1 MDAFCG
7 SPLWDD
13 SLTWYAETPDFTP
26 CFQETA
32 LLWAPCV
39 LFWLTSVCDI
49 VAFKKSRNRPLP
61 WTFFNIAKVTLALIL
76 VLVSLVEMVQALFR
90 YSSGA
95 IVYPVEYYAPAIRL
109 VTFILALA
117 LIVVARRRGVVTS
130 GPLFIF
136 WLLMS
141 LASIVRYR
149 SVILQVFNE
158 DVEAIGDDQMEFRF
172 ITIVIY
178 CPVLLGQLFL
188 SCFADK
194 RKPVKDKMA
203 MRICPEVSSS
213 FLSKLLFWWFNGMAI
228 LGFMRPLQMYHMWFL
243 DRKNQ
248 TEQIA
253 EDFSYHF
260 EKEKQKRGAVP
271 SKKPDAEGR
280 RPVVSMVGIM
290 APLFRTFWLELTLV
304 AFVKLV
310 SSVLTFVNP
319 LILDLL
325 IGFVSSNDPMWR
337 GLLFAFT
344 MFFSAMLESILNG
357 QYDYRIYVI
366 SMRMRSAMINAI
378 YKKALALSAVAR
390 GCYTTGEIVNVMS
403 VDTQR
408 VMDYIQIYNLIWIT
422 PLQIGLAIWLLW
434 GQLGIATLG
443 GLGVMII
450 LLPVNG
456 VVAAYIRKHQ
466 VQLMKHKDRR
476 LKLMNEILGGIK
488 VLKLYAWE
496 NSFQERVQQIRD
508 DEIKSLKIQAYL
520 SAAVIFAFTC
530 APFLV
535 ALASFAVFIAIDP
548 ANILDANKA
557 FVSLSLFNIL
567 RVPLALLPMLITFT
581 AMFFVSLGRINKYL
595 RSDELDPHAVE
606 HNPNGAAGN
615 PLIIKDASFSWSK
628 DSEATLTDLNIS
640 IPKGGLA
647 AVVGSVGS
655 GKSSM
660 LSSLLGDMVKLKG
673 SVTINGTVAYCP
685 QQAWIQNAS
694 VKSNIIFGQPFD
706 QERYEQVIEAC
717 ALKPD
722 LDILPG
728 GDDTE
733 VGEKGINLSGGQKQR
748 ISLARAVYSGS
759 DIYFFDDPLSAVD
772 SHVGKHI
779 FDKVIGPKGL
789 LRKKTRILVTHRLA
803 VLPQVDMVIVL
814 GNGKI
819 SDVGTYEELV
829 SRGGAFSDF
838 LVQFLQEGEE
848 TDGVSDEDMQL
859 LGEIVSQVGAT
870 TELARQYSR
879 LSANESDSTS
889 DTERLAR
896 RRRTSST
903 RSAGDKSVATKGKP
917 EKAVVAKPVM
927 AAGAKL
933 TEDESAQVGS
943 VKWWVYLAY
952 IKAMGKWLSIVTLLS
967 YVFSHTFNI
976 MGSYWLSLWSND
988 SLDPVLATDP
998 VQRNFRISMYAMY
1011 GFIETFFIL
1020 VGTISLNLAVLRGS
1034 KVLHAG
1040 MLQRV
1045 LRSPMSFFDTTPMGR
1060 ILNRFSKD
1068 IDTAD
1073 VTLRFNLRML
1083 MLQFFRTIVSFIL
1096 ISMENPIFLGAVIPL
1111 LIIYYFV
1118 QKFYIATSRQLKRL
1132 ESISRSPIYIHF
1144 SETVSGSSSIRAYG
1158 ASDRFVA
1165 RSNELTDI
1173 NHSSYFP
1180 SLAASRWL
1188 SIRLEFLGYSIV
1200 FIAALLAVLTRETL
1214 SPGLAGLSVSYAL
1227 TVTGTLNMLVR
1238 ATTDTETNLVAV
1250 ERCFEYMQTPQE
1262 AAWERP
1268 DFKPD
1273 NMWPTA
1279 GRVVFDNYSTR
1290 YRDDL
1295 ELVLKG
1301 ISCDVSPGEKVG
1313 IVGRTGAGKS
1323 SLTLSLFR
1331 LIEAAGGAI
1340 CIDGV
1345 DISYLGL
1352 HDLRSKLTIIPQDP
1366 VLFSGTLRSNLDPFD
1381 KLSDEELWRAL
1392 EHSHLKEFV
1401 TGLEMGLQHNIT
1413 EGGDNISVGQRQLV
1427 CLARALLRKSR
1438 ILILDEAT
1446 AAVDMETDD
1455 LIQAT
1460 IRREFSDCTIIT
1472 IAHRLNT
1479 VLDYDRIMVL
1489 DRGDIVEF
1497 DAPRELLK
1505 QESSVFYQLAKDAKL
1520 V

>member
-1 MDAFCG
+1 MNSFCG
-7 SPLWDD
+7 SPLWDN
-13 SLTWYAETPDFTP
+13 SLTWDAETPDFTP
-26 CFQETA
+26 CFQETV
-32 LLWAPCV
+32 LVWVPC
-39 LFWLTSVCDI
+39 LFLWLTCPFDV
-49 VAFKKSRNRPLP
+49 VAFKRSRNPPLP
-61 WTFFNIAKVTLALIL
+61 WTFLNIAKVLLSVVLI
-76 VLVSLVEMVQALFR
+76 VTSAVEIAQALTR
-90 YSSGA
+90 YADGH
-95 IVYPVEYYAPAIRL
+95 IVFPVEYYAPVARM
-109 VTFILALA
+109 VTFLLA
-117 LIVVARRRGVVTS
+117 VVLMTTARRRGVCTS

-149 SVILQVFNE
+149 SVILQVFSE
-158 DVEAIGDDQMEFRF
+158 DVGSTSDEQMEFRF
-172 ITIVIY
+172 VTIVVY
-178 CPVLLGQLFL
+178 CPVIVGQFLL
-188 SCFADK
+188 SCFADTAQ
-194 RKPVKDKMA
+194 PVGGGKKA
-203 MRICPEVSSS
+203 IKQCPESRAS
-213 FLSKLLFWWFNGMAI
+213 FLSKLLFWWFNSMAI
-228 LGFMRPLQMYHMWFL
+228 MGFKRPLQMHNMWFL
-243 DRKNQ
+243 DQSNQ
-248 TEQIA
+248 TAKIA
-253 EDFSYHF
+253 EDFSHHF
-260 EKEKQKRGAVP
+260 EKEKQKRG
-271 SKKPDAEGR
+271 
-280 RPVVSMVGIM
+280 M
-290 APLFRTFWLELTLV
+290 
-304 AFVKLV
+304 
-310 SSVLTFVNP
+310 
-319 LILDLL
+319 LIA
-325 IGFVSSNDPMWR
+325 FVSSDDPLWR

-378 YKKALALSAVAR
+378 YKKALALSSVAR
-390 GCYTTGEIVNVMS
+390 GQYTTGEIVNLMS

-408 VMDYIQIYNLIWIT
+408 VMDYIQVYNLIWIT

-450 LLPVNG
+450 LLPING
-456 VVAAYIRKHQ
+456 VVTAYIRKYQ

-496 NSFQERVQQIRD
+496 KSFQQRVQDIRD
-508 DEIKSLKIQAYL
+508 DEMKSLKVQAYL

-535 ALASFAVFIAIDP
+535 ALASFAVFIAIDTN
-548 ANILDANKA
+548 NILDANKA

-567 RVPLALLPMLITFT
+567 RVPMAFLPMLITFT

-595 RSDELDPHAVE
+595 RSDELDPNAVQ
-606 HNPNGAAGN
+606 HNTSEGN
-615 PLIIKDASFSWSK
+615 PLVIKDASFAWEK
-628 DSEATLTDLNIS
+628 HAQPTLDDLNIS
-640 IPKGGLA
+640 VPTGALA

-660 LSSLLGDMVKLKG
+660 LSAFLGDMVKLKG
-673 SVTINGTVAYCP
+673 TVNINGSVAYCP

-694 VKSNIIFGQPFD
+694 VKSNITFGQPFD
-706 QERYEQVIEAC
+706 RDRYEQVIEAC
-717 ALKPD
+717 ALKQD

-759 DIYFFDDPLSAVD
+759 SIYFFDDPLSAVD

-789 LRKKTRILVTHRLA
+789 LRKKTRLLVTHRLS

-814 GNGKI
+814 SDGKI
-819 SDVGTYEELV
+819 SDVGTYDELLT
-829 SRGGAFSDF
+829 RGGAFSDF

-848 TDGVSDEDMQL
+848 TEGVSDEDMQL
-859 LGEIVSQVGAT
+859 LGEIVSQVGAS

-889 DTERLAR
+889 DTERRAR

-903 RSAGDKSVATKGKP
+903 RSAAEKSIVQSKVKP
-917 EKAVVAKPVM
+917 EKTPPV

-933 TEDESAQVGS
+933 TEEESAQVGS

-952 IKAMGKWLSIVTLLS
+952 IKAMGKWLTALTFVS
-967 YVFSHTFNI
+967 YVFSHAFNI

-988 SLDPVLATDP
+988 ALDPVLATDP
-998 VQRNFRISMYAMY
+998 QQRNFRLGMYAMY
-1011 GFIETFFIL
+1011 GIVETMFIL
-1020 VGTISLNLAVLRGS
+1020 VGSISLNLAALRGS
-1034 KVLHAG
+1034 KILHAG
-1040 MLQRV
+1040 MLDRV
-1045 LRSPMSFFDTTPMGR
+1045 LCSPMSFFDTTPMGR

-1083 MLQFFRTIVSFIL
+1083 MMQFFRTVVSFIL
-1096 ISMENPIFLGAVIPL
+1096 ISMENPIFLAAVIPL

-1132 ESISRSPIYIHF
+1132 ESISRSPIYVHF

-1158 ASDRFVA
+1158 AGERFVA

-1173 NHSSYFP
+1173 NHSSFFP
-1180 SLAASRWL
+1180 SIAASRWL

-1227 TVTGTLNMLVR
+1227 TVTSTLNMLVR
-1238 ATTDTETNLVAV
+1238 ATSDTETNLVAV
-1250 ERCFEYMQTPQE
+1250 ERCFEYTRTPQE
-1262 AAWERP
+1262 APWERP

-1273 NMWPTA
+1273 DRWPTA
-1279 GRVVFDNYSTR
+1279 GRVVYDNYSTR
-1290 YRDDL
+1290 YRNDL

-1301 ISCDVSPGEKVG
+1301 ISCDINPGEKIG

-1340 CIDGV
+1340 CIDGM

-1352 HDLRSKLTIIPQDP
+1352 YDLRSKLTIIPQDP

-1381 KLSDEELWRAL
+1381 SMKDDELWRAL
-1392 EHSHLKEFV
+1392 EHSHLKEYV
-1401 TGLEMGLQHNIT
+1401 AGLEKGLEHIIT
-1413 EGGDNISVGQRQLV
+1413 EGGENISVGQRQLV

-1460 IRREFSDCTIIT
+1460 IRREFADCTIIT

-1489 DRGDIVEF
+1489 DRGQIVEF
-1497 DAPRELLK
+1497 DAPRDLLK
-1505 QESSVFYQLAKDAKL
+1505 QETSVFYQLAKDANL

>member
-1 MDAFCG
+1 MDSFCG
-7 SPLWDD
+7 SPLWDN
-13 SLTWYAETPDFTP
+13 SLTWDAERPDFTP
-26 CFQETA
+26 CFQETV
-32 LLWAPCV
+32 LVWAPC
-39 LFWLTSVCDI
+39 LFLWLTSGFDV
-49 VAFKKSRNRPLP
+49 VAFKRSRNPPLP
-61 WTFFNIAKVTLALIL
+61 WTFLNIAKVLLSL
-76 VLVSLVEMVQALFR
+76 VLIVVSVVEISQALTR
-90 YSSGA
+90 YAEGQ
-95 IVYPVEYYAPAIRL
+95 IVFPVEYYAPVIRM
-109 VTFILALA
+109 VTFVLTLV
-117 LIVVARRRGVVTS
+117 LITTARRRGVCTS

-149 SVILQVFNE
+149 SVILQVFSE
-158 DVEAIGDDQMEFRF
+158 DVGSISDDQMEFRF
-172 ITIVIY
+172 ITIVVY
-178 CPVLLGQLFL
+178 CPVLVGQFLL
-188 SCFADK
+188 SCFADTPQPISSK
-194 RKPVKDKMA
+194 RALK
-203 MRICPEVSSS
+203 ICPESSAS

-228 LGFMRPLQMYHMWFL
+228 LGFIRPLQMYNMWFL
-243 DRKNQ
+243 DQSNQ
-248 TEQIA
+248 TAKIA

-271 SKKPDAEGR
+271 SKKPDADGR
-280 RPVVSMVGIM
+280 RPIVSMIGIM
-290 APLFRTFWLELTLV
+290 TPLFRTFWVELTLV
-304 AFVKLV
+304 ALVKLV
-310 SSVLTFVNP
+310 SSVLTFVSP
-319 LILDLL
+319 LILDML
-325 IGFVSSNDPMWR
+325 IAFVSSDDPLWR

-378 YKKALALSAVAR
+378 YKKALALSSVAR
-390 GCYTTGEIVNVMS
+390 GQYTTGEIVNLMS

-408 VMDYIQIYNLIWIT
+408 VMDYIQVYNLIWIT

-456 VVAAYIRKHQ
+456 VVTAYIRKYQ

-476 LKLMNEILGGIK
+476 IKLMNEILGGIK

-496 NSFQERVQQIRD
+496 MSFQERVQGIRN
-508 DEIKSLKIQAYL
+508 DEMQSLKVQAYL

-548 ANILDANKA
+548 ANVLDANKA

-567 RVPLALLPMLITFT
+567 RVPMAFLPMLITFT

-595 RSDELDPHAVE
+595 RSDELDPNAVQ
-606 HNPNGAAGN
+606 HNTSASEGD
-615 PLIIKDASFSWSK
+615 PLVIKDASFAWEKHSQPAL
-628 DSEATLTDLNIS
+628 DDLNIS
-640 IPKGGLA
+640 VPKGALA

-660 LSSLLGDMVKLKG
+660 LSAFLGDMVKQKG
-673 SVTINGTVAYCP
+673 SVNINGSVAYCP

-694 VKSNIIFGQPFD
+694 VKSNITFGQPFD
-706 QERYEQVIEAC
+706 RDRYEQVIEAC
-717 ALKPD
+717 ALKQD

-814 GNGKI
+814 SDGKI
-819 SDVGTYEELV
+819 SDVGTYDELLT
-829 SRGGAFSDF
+829 RGGAFSDF

-848 TDGVSDEDMQL
+848 TEGVSDEDMQL
-859 LGEIVSQVGAT
+859 LSEIVSQVGASS
-870 TELARQYSR
+870 ELARQYSR

-889 DTERLAR
+889 DTERRAR
-896 RRRTSST
+896 RRRTST
-903 RSAGDKSVATKGKP
+903 RSASEKSVHSKGKP
-917 EKAVVAKPVM
+917 EKPEKAPL

-933 TEDESAQVGS
+933 TEEESAQVGS

-952 IKAMGKWLSIVTLLS
+952 IKAMGKWLTALTVVS

-988 SLDPVLATDP
+988 ALDPVLATDP
-998 VQRNFRISMYAMY
+998 VQRNFRLGMYAMY
-1011 GFIETFFIL
+1011 GTVETLFIL
-1020 VGTISLNLAVLRGS
+1020 VGSISLNLAALRGS
-1034 KVLHAG
+1034 KILHAG
-1040 MLQRV
+1040 MLERV

-1083 MLQFFRTIVSFIL
+1083 LMQFFRTIVSFIL
-1096 ISMENPIFLGAVIPL
+1096 ISMENPIFLAAVIPL

-1132 ESISRSPIYIHF
+1132 ESISRSPIYVHF

-1158 ASDRFVA
+1158 AGERFVA

-1173 NHSSYFP
+1173 NHGSFFP
-1180 SLAASRWL
+1180 SIAASRWL

-1227 TVTGTLNMLVR
+1227 TVTSTLNMLVR
-1238 ATTDTETNLVAV
+1238 ATSDTETNLVAV
-1250 ERCFEYMQTPQE
+1250 ERCFEYTRTPQE
-1262 AAWERP
+1262 APWERP
-1268 DFKPD
+1268 DMKPD
-1273 NMWPTA
+1273 DTWPTA

-1301 ISCDVSPGEKVG
+1301 ISCDVNPGEKIG

-1345 DISYLGL
+1345 DIAYLGL
-1352 HDLRSKLTIIPQDP
+1352 YDLRSKLTIIPQDP

-1381 KLSDEELWRAL
+1381 KLTDDELWRAL
-1392 EHSHLKEFV
+1392 EHSHLKEYV
-1401 TGLEMGLQHNIT
+1401 AGLEKGLEHNIT
-1413 EGGDNISVGQRQLV
+1413 EGGENISVGQRQLV

-1489 DRGDIVEF
+1489 DRGHIVEF
-1497 DAPRELLK
+1497 DAPRDLLK
-1505 QESSVFYQLAKDAKL
+1505 QETSVFYQLAKDANL

>member
-260 EKEKQKRGAVP
+260 EKEKQKRGVMAFGVPCVISISGHPVPNSAVP
-271 SKKPDAEGR
+271 SKKPDADGR

-595 RSDELDPHAVE
+595 RSDELDPHAVSIIQTE
-606 HNPNGAAGN
+606 VSAGN

-819 SDVGTYEELV
+819 SDVGTYDELV

-976 MGSYWLSLWSND
+976 MGSYWLS
-988 SLDPVLATDP
+988 PVE
-998 VQRNFRISMYAMY
+998 QRLSRPCPRHRPCAAQLPNQHVRNVRLYR
-1011 GFIETFFIL
+1011 E
-1020 VGTISLNLAVLRGS
+1020 
-1034 KVLHAG
+1034 
-1040 MLQRV
+1040 
-1045 LRSPMSFFDTTPMGR
+1045 
-1060 ILNRFSKD
+1060 FSKD

-1096 ISMENPIFLGAVIPL
+1096 ISMENPIFLAAVIPL

-1262 AAWERP
+1262 APWERP

-1352 HDLRSKLTIIPQDP
+1352 HDLRSKLTIIPQARCSQDP

>member
-1 MDAFCG
+1 MNSFCG
-7 SPLWDD
+7 SPLWDN
-13 SLTWYAETPDFTP
+13 SLTWDAETPDFTP
-26 CFQETA
+26 CFQETV
-32 LLWAPCV
+32 LVWVPC
-39 LFWLTSVCDI
+39 LFLWLTCPFDV
-49 VAFKKSRNRPLP
+49 VAFKRSRNPPLP
-61 WTFFNIAKVTLALIL
+61 WTFLNIAKVLLSVVLI
-76 VLVSLVEMVQALFR
+76 VTSAVEIAQALTR
-90 YSSGA
+90 YADGH
-95 IVYPVEYYAPAIRL
+95 IVFPVEYYAPVARM
-109 VTFILALA
+109 VTFLLA
-117 LIVVARRRGVVTS
+117 VVLMTTARRRGVCTS

-149 SVILQVFNE
+149 SVILQVFSE
-158 DVEAIGDDQMEFRF
+158 DVGSTSDEQMEFRF
-172 ITIVIY
+172 VTIVVY
-178 CPVLLGQLFL
+178 CPVIVGQFLL
-188 SCFADK
+188 SCFADTAQ
-194 RKPVKDKMA
+194 PVGGGKKA
-203 MRICPEVSSS
+203 IKQCPESRAS
-213 FLSKLLFWWFNGMAI
+213 FLSKLLFWWFNSMAI
-228 LGFMRPLQMYHMWFL
+228 MGFKRPLQMHNMWFL
-243 DRKNQ
+243 DQSNQ
-248 TEQIA
+248 TAKIA
-253 EDFSYHF
+253 EDFSHHF
-260 EKEKQKRGAVP
+260 EKEKQKRGALP
-271 SKKPDAEGR
+271 SKKPDADGR
-280 RPVVSMVGIM
+280 RPIVSMIGIM
-290 APLFRTFWLELTLV
+290 TPLFRTFWLELTLV
-304 AFVKLV
+304 ALVKLV
-310 SSVLTFVNP
+310 SSVLTFVSP
-319 LILDLL
+319 LVLDML
-325 IGFVSSNDPMWR
+325 IAFVSSDDPLWR

-378 YKKALALSAVAR
+378 YKKALALSSVAR
-390 GCYTTGEIVNVMS
+390 GQYTTGEIVNLMS

-408 VMDYIQIYNLIWIT
+408 VMDYIQVYNLIWIT

-450 LLPVNG
+450 LLPING
-456 VVAAYIRKHQ
+456 VVTAYIRKYQ

-496 NSFQERVQQIRD
+496 KSFQQRVQDIRD
-508 DEIKSLKIQAYL
+508 DEMKSLKVQAYL

-535 ALASFAVFIAIDP
+535 ALASFAVFIAIDTN
-548 ANILDANKA
+548 NILDANKA

-567 RVPLALLPMLITFT
+567 RVPMAFLPMLITFT
-581 AMFFVSLGRINKYL
+581 AM
-595 RSDELDPHAVE
+595 
-606 HNPNGAAGN
+606 
-615 PLIIKDASFSWSK
+615 
-628 DSEATLTDLNIS
+628 
-640 IPKGGLA
+640 
-647 AVVGSVGS
+647 GS
-655 GKSSM
+655 
-660 LSSLLGDMVKLKG
+660 
-673 SVTINGTVAYCP
+673 VAYCP

-694 VKSNIIFGQPFD
+694 VKSNITFGQPFD
-706 QERYEQVIEAC
+706 RDRYEQVIEAC
-717 ALKPD
+717 ALKQD

-759 DIYFFDDPLSAVD
+759 SIYFFDDPLSAVD

-789 LRKKTRILVTHRLA
+789 LRKKTRLLVTHRLS

-814 GNGKI
+814 SDGKI
-819 SDVGTYEELV
+819 SDVGTYDELLT
-829 SRGGAFSDF
+829 RGGAFSDF

-848 TDGVSDEDMQL
+848 TEGVSDEDMQL
-859 LGEIVSQVGAT
+859 LGEIVSQVGAS

-889 DTERLAR
+889 DTERRAR

-903 RSAGDKSVATKGKP
+903 RSAAEKSIVQSKVKP
-917 EKAVVAKPVM
+917 EKTPPV

-933 TEDESAQVGS
+933 TEEESAQVGS

-952 IKAMGKWLSIVTLLS
+952 IKAMGKWLTALTFVS
-967 YVFSHTFNI
+967 YVFSHAFNI

-988 SLDPVLATDP
+988 ALDPVLATDP
-998 VQRNFRISMYAMY
+998 QQRNFRLGMYAMY
-1011 GFIETFFIL
+1011 GIVETMFIL
-1020 VGTISLNLAVLRGS
+1020 VGSISLNLAALRGS
-1034 KVLHAG
+1034 KILHAG
-1040 MLQRV
+1040 MLDRV
-1045 LRSPMSFFDTTPMGR
+1045 LCSPMSFFDTTPMGR

-1083 MLQFFRTIVSFIL
+1083 MMQFFRTVVSFIL
-1096 ISMENPIFLGAVIPL
+1096 ISMENPIFLAAVIPL

-1132 ESISRSPIYIHF
+1132 ESISRSPIYVHF

-1158 ASDRFVA
+1158 AGERFVA

-1173 NHSSYFP
+1173 NHSSFFP
-1180 SLAASRWL
+1180 SIAASRWL

-1227 TVTGTLNMLVR
+1227 TVTSTLNMLVR
-1238 ATTDTETNLVAV
+1238 ATSDTETNLVAV
-1250 ERCFEYMQTPQE
+1250 ERCFEYTRTPQE
-1262 AAWERP
+1262 APWERP

-1273 NMWPTA
+1273 DRWPTA
-1279 GRVVFDNYSTR
+1279 GRVVYDNYSTR
-1290 YRDDL
+1290 YRNDL

-1301 ISCDVSPGEKVG
+1301 ISCDINPGEKIG

-1340 CIDGV
+1340 CIDGM

-1352 HDLRSKLTIIPQDP
+1352 YDLRSKLTIIPQDP

-1381 KLSDEELWRAL
+1381 SMKDDELWRAL
-1392 EHSHLKEFV
+1392 EHSHLKEYV
-1401 TGLEMGLQHNIT
+1401 AGLEKGLEHIIT
-1413 EGGDNISVGQRQLV
+1413 EGGENISVGQRQLV

-1460 IRREFSDCTIIT
+1460 IRREFADCTIIT

-1489 DRGDIVEF
+1489 DRGQIVEF
-1497 DAPRELLK
+1497 DAPRDLLK
-1505 QESSVFYQLAKDAKL
+1505 QETSVFYQLAKDANL

>member
-1 MDAFCG
+1 MNPEYKKG
-7 SPLWDD
+7 RM
-13 SLTWYAETPDFTP
+13 
-26 CFQETA
+26 
-32 LLWAPCV
+32 
-39 LFWLTSVCDI
+39 
-49 VAFKKSRNRPLP
+49 VARE
-61 WTFFNIAKVTLALIL
+61 ALINL
-76 VLVSLVEMVQALFR
+76 HAKDEH
-90 YSSGA
+90 
-95 IVYPVEYYAPAIRL
+95 
-109 VTFILALA
+109 
-117 LIVVARRRGVVTS
+117 
-130 GPLFIF
+130 
-136 WLLMS
+136 
-141 LASIVRYR
+141 VRYVDAAEYKR
-149 SVILQVFNE
+149 SAFAAVV
-158 DVEAIGDDQMEFRF
+158 VEAATGATRTAASVKSSRAEQVEEVAVAL
-172 ITIVIY
+172 TIADPGCHTVLSDSRQAVRNFSKGQIY
-178 CPVLLGQLFL
+178 REAEPVWRAAKLQ
-188 SCFADK
+188 D
-194 RKPVKDKMA
+194 RKPVA
-203 MRICPEVSSS
+203 FFQNS
-213 FLSKLLFWWFNGMAI
+213 MAI
-228 LGFMRPLQMYHMWFL
+228 LGFKRPLQMHHMWFL
-243 DRKNQ
+243 DQPNQ
-248 TEQIA
+248 TAKIA
-253 EDFSYHF
+253 EDFSHHF
-260 EKEKQKRGAVP
+260 EKEKQQRGAVP
-271 SKKPDAEGR
+271 SKKPDADGR
-280 RPVVSMVGIM
+280 RPIVSMIGIM
-290 APLFRTFWLELTLV
+290 TPLFRTFWLELTLV
-304 AFVKLV
+304 ALVKLV
-310 SSVLTFVNP
+310 SSVLTFVSP
-319 LILDLL
+319 LILDML
-325 IGFVSSNDPMWR
+325 IAFVSSDDPLWR

-378 YKKALALSAVAR
+378 YKKALALSSVAR
-390 GCYTTGEIVNVMS
+390 GQYTTGEIVNLMS

-408 VMDYIQIYNLIWIT
+408 VMDYIQVFNLIWIT

-450 LLPVNG
+450 LLPING
-456 VVAAYIRKHQ
+456 VVTAYIRKYQ

-496 NSFQERVQQIRD
+496 KSFQQRVQDIRD
-508 DEIKSLKIQAYL
+508 DEMKSLKVQAYL

-548 ANILDANKA
+548 NNILDANKA

-567 RVPLALLPMLITFT
+567 RVPMAFLPMLITFT

-595 RSDELDPHAVE
+595 RSDELDPNAVQ
-606 HNPNGAAGN
+606 HNTSEGN
-615 PLIIKDASFSWSK
+615 PLVIKDASFAWEK
-628 DSEATLTDLNIS
+628 HAQPTLDDLNIS
-640 IPKGGLA
+640 VPTGALA

-660 LSSLLGDMVKLKG
+660 LSAFLGDMVKLKG
-673 SVTINGTVAYCP
+673 SVNINGSVAYCP

-694 VKSNIIFGQPFD
+694 VKNNITFGQPFD
-706 QERYEQVIEAC
+706 RDRYEQVIEAC
-717 ALKPD
+717 ALKQD

-759 DIYFFDDPLSAVD
+759 SIYFFDDPLSAVD

-789 LRKKTRILVTHRLA
+789 LRKKTRLLVTHRLS

-814 GNGKI
+814 SDGKI
-819 SDVGTYEELV
+819 SDVGTYDELLT
-829 SRGGAFSDF
+829 RGGAFSDF

-848 TDGVSDEDMQL
+848 TEGVSDEDMQL
-859 LGEIVSQVGAT
+859 LGEIVSQVGAS

-889 DTERLAR
+889 DTERRAR

-903 RSAGDKSVATKGKP
+903 RSAAEKSVQSKGKP
-917 EKAVVAKPVM
+917 EKAPI

-933 TEDESAQVGS
+933 TEEESAQVGS

-952 IKAMGKWLSIVTLLS
+952 IKAMGKWLTVLTFVS
-967 YVFSHTFNI
+967 YVFSHAFNI

-988 SLDPVLATDP
+988 ALDPVLATDP
-998 VQRNFRISMYAMY
+998 QQRNFRLGMYAMY
-1011 GFIETFFIL
+1011 GIVETMFIL
-1020 VGTISLNLAVLRGS
+1020 VGSISLNLAALRGS
-1034 KVLHAG
+1034 KILHAG
-1040 MLQRV
+1040 MLERV
-1045 LRSPMSFFDTTPMGR
+1045 LSSPMSFFDTTPMGR

-1068 IDTAD
+1068 VDTAD

-1083 MLQFFRTIVSFIL
+1083 MMQFFRTIVSFIL
-1096 ISMENPIFLGAVIPL
+1096 ISMENPIFLAAVIPL

-1132 ESISRSPIYIHF
+1132 ESISRSPIYVHF

-1158 ASDRFVA
+1158 AGERFVA

-1173 NHSSYFP
+1173 NHSSFFP
-1180 SLAASRWL
+1180 SIAASRWL

-1200 FIAALLAVLTRETL
+1200 FIAAMLAVLTRETL

-1227 TVTGTLNMLVR
+1227 TVTSTLNMLVR
-1238 ATTDTETNLVAV
+1238 ATSDTETNLVAV
-1250 ERCFEYMQTPQE
+1250 ERCFEYTRTPQE
-1262 AAWERP
+1262 APWERP

-1273 NMWPTA
+1273 DMWPTA
-1279 GRVVFDNYSTR
+1279 GRVVYDNYSTR

-1301 ISCDVSPGEKVG
+1301 ISCDINPGEKIG
-1313 IVGRTGAGKS
+1313 IP
-1323 SLTLSLFR
+1323 
-1331 LIEAAGGAI
+1331 GGAI

-1352 HDLRSKLTIIPQDP
+1352 YDLRSKLTIIPQDP

-1381 KLSDEELWRAL
+1381 SMKDDELWRAL
-1392 EHSHLKEFV
+1392 EHSHLKEYV
-1401 TGLEMGLQHNIT
+1401 AGLEKGLEHNIT
-1413 EGGDNISVGQRQLV
+1413 EGGENISVGQRQLV

-1460 IRREFSDCTIIT
+1460 IRREFADCTIIT

-1479 VLDYDRIMVL
+1479 VLDYD
-1489 DRGDIVEF
+1489 
-1497 DAPRELLK
+1497 
-1505 QESSVFYQLAKDAKL
+1505 
-1520 V
+1520 

>member
-1 MDAFCG
+1 M
-7 SPLWDD
+7 
-13 SLTWYAETPDFTP
+13 
-26 CFQETA
+26 
-32 LLWAPCV
+32 
-39 LFWLTSVCDI
+39 
-49 VAFKKSRNRPLP
+49 
-61 WTFFNIAKVTLALIL
+61 
-76 VLVSLVEMVQALFR
+76 
-90 YSSGA
+90 
-95 IVYPVEYYAPAIRL
+95 
-109 VTFILALA
+109 VTFLLA
-117 LIVVARRRGVVTS
+117 VVLMTTARRRGVCTS

-149 SVILQVFNE
+149 SVILQVFSE
-158 DVEAIGDDQMEFRF
+158 DVGSTSDEQMEFRF
-172 ITIVIY
+172 VTIVVY
-178 CPVLLGQLFL
+178 CPVIVGQFLL
-188 SCFADK
+188 SCFADTAQ
-194 RKPVKDKMA
+194 PVGGGKKA
-203 MRICPEVSSS
+203 IKQCPESRAS
-213 FLSKLLFWWFNGMAI
+213 FLSKLLFWWFNSMAI
-228 LGFMRPLQMYHMWFL
+228 MGFKRPLQMHNMWFL
-243 DRKNQ
+243 DQSNQ
-248 TEQIA
+248 TAKIA
-253 EDFSYHF
+253 EDFSHHF
-260 EKEKQKRGAVP
+260 EKEKQKRG
-271 SKKPDAEGR
+271 
-280 RPVVSMVGIM
+280 M
-290 APLFRTFWLELTLV
+290 
-304 AFVKLV
+304 
-310 SSVLTFVNP
+310 
-319 LILDLL
+319 LIA
-325 IGFVSSNDPMWR
+325 FVSSDDPLWR

-378 YKKALALSAVAR
+378 YKKALALSSVAR
-390 GCYTTGEIVNVMS
+390 GQYTTGEIVNLMS

-408 VMDYIQIYNLIWIT
+408 VMDYIQVYNLIWIT

-450 LLPVNG
+450 LLPING
-456 VVAAYIRKHQ
+456 VVTAYIRKYQ

-496 NSFQERVQQIRD
+496 KSFQQRVQDIRD
-508 DEIKSLKIQAYL
+508 DEMKSLKVQAYL

-535 ALASFAVFIAIDP
+535 ALASFAVFIAIDTN
-548 ANILDANKA
+548 NILDANKA

-567 RVPLALLPMLITFT
+567 RVPMAFLPMLITFT

-595 RSDELDPHAVE
+595 RSDELDPNAVQ
-606 HNPNGAAGN
+606 HNTSEGN
-615 PLIIKDASFSWSK
+615 PLVIKDASFAWEK
-628 DSEATLTDLNIS
+628 HAQPTLDDLNIS
-640 IPKGGLA
+640 VPTGALA

-660 LSSLLGDMVKLKG
+660 LSAFLGDMVKLKG
-673 SVTINGTVAYCP
+673 TVNINGSVAYCP

-694 VKSNIIFGQPFD
+694 VKSNITFGQPFD
-706 QERYEQVIEAC
+706 RDRYEQVIEAC
-717 ALKPD
+717 ALKQD

-759 DIYFFDDPLSAVD
+759 SIYFFDDPLSAVD

-789 LRKKTRILVTHRLA
+789 LRKKTRLLVTHRLS

-814 GNGKI
+814 SDGKI
-819 SDVGTYEELV
+819 SDVGTYDELLT
-829 SRGGAFSDF
+829 RGGAFSDF

-848 TDGVSDEDMQL
+848 TEGVSDEDMQL
-859 LGEIVSQVGAT
+859 LGEIVSQVGAS

-889 DTERLAR
+889 DTERRAR

-903 RSAGDKSVATKGKP
+903 RSAAEKSIVQSKVKP
-917 EKAVVAKPVM
+917 EKTPPV

-933 TEDESAQVGS
+933 TEEESAQVGS

-952 IKAMGKWLSIVTLLS
+952 IKAMGKWLTALTFVS
-967 YVFSHTFNI
+967 YVFSHAFNI

-988 SLDPVLATDP
+988 ALDPVLATDP
-998 VQRNFRISMYAMY
+998 QQRNFRLGMYAMY
-1011 GFIETFFIL
+1011 GIVETMFIL
-1020 VGTISLNLAVLRGS
+1020 VGSISLNLAALRGS
-1034 KVLHAG
+1034 KILHAG
-1040 MLQRV
+1040 MLDRV
-1045 LRSPMSFFDTTPMGR
+1045 LCSPMSFFDTTPMGR

-1083 MLQFFRTIVSFIL
+1083 MMQFFRTVVSFIL
-1096 ISMENPIFLGAVIPL
+1096 ISMENPIFLAAVIPL

-1132 ESISRSPIYIHF
+1132 ESISRSPIYVHF

-1158 ASDRFVA
+1158 AGERFVA

-1173 NHSSYFP
+1173 NHSSFFP
-1180 SLAASRWL
+1180 SIAASRWL

-1227 TVTGTLNMLVR
+1227 TVTSTLNMLVR
-1238 ATTDTETNLVAV
+1238 ATSDTETNLVAV
-1250 ERCFEYMQTPQE
+1250 ERCFEYTRTPQE
-1262 AAWERP
+1262 APWERP

-1273 NMWPTA
+1273 DRWPTA
-1279 GRVVFDNYSTR
+1279 GRVVYDNYSTR
-1290 YRDDL
+1290 YRNDL

-1301 ISCDVSPGEKVG
+1301 ISCDINPGEKIG

-1340 CIDGV
+1340 CIDGM

-1352 HDLRSKLTIIPQDP
+1352 YDLRSKLTIIPQDP

-1381 KLSDEELWRAL
+1381 SMKDDELWRAL
-1392 EHSHLKEFV
+1392 EHSHLKEYV
-1401 TGLEMGLQHNIT
+1401 AGLEKGLEHIIT
-1413 EGGDNISVGQRQLV
+1413 EGGENISVGQRQLV

-1460 IRREFSDCTIIT
+1460 IRREFADCTIIT

-1489 DRGDIVEF
+1489 DRGQIVEF
-1497 DAPRELLK
+1497 DAPRDLLK
-1505 QESSVFYQLAKDAKL
+1505 QETSVFYQLAKDANL